1 MRVPGLTLV
10 EIRPDLDMG
19 FSEAAWPGSPP
30 GWAGSKATTPSL
42 WQGWMSL
49 AFGLKFLTKSHF
61 IMADTIND
69 FWKNFTSTL
78 RVLTGDDGVGAPSR
92 GAPEG
97 VEVGLVVSMAL

>member
-1 MRVPGLTLV
+1 M
-10 EIRPDLDMG
+10 
-19 FSEAAWPGSPP
+19 
-30 GWAGSKATTPSL
+30 
-42 WQGWMSL
+42 

-69 FWKNFTSTL
+69 FWKNFASTL
-78 RVLTGDDGVGAPSR
+78 RVLTGGDGVGAPSR